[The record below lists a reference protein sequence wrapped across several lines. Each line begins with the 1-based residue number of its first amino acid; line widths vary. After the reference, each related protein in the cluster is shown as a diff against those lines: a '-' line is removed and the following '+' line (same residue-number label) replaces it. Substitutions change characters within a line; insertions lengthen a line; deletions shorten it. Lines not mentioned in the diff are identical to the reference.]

1 MAIGSPATTRPT
13 EQTAATP
20 ILGGGV
26 MQEWRQWLAPDVV
39 VTVVLA
45 MGALQRADIR
55 ELSSKVDQVNGRM
68 DQVDRRIDRIYE
80 LLLP

>member
-13 EQTAATP
+13 EQTAPTP

-26 MQEWRQWLAPDVV
+26 MQEWRQWLAPGVV

-55 ELSSKVDQVNGRM
+55 ELSSKVDQVNGRI
-68 DQVDRRIDRIYE
+68 DQIYE